1 MKTIYPAI
9 DSVLTYQHL
18 RIRKLKLSFL
28 KFLTFMIALKRPGK
42 ERYVVFSWMSVGIGS
57 LTYLFIRDMGS

>member
-9 DSVLTYQHL
+9 GIVLTHHL
-18 RIRKLKLSFL
+18 RIRKLKLYFL

-42 ERYVVFSWMSVGIGS
+42 ERYVVFPWMFVGIGS